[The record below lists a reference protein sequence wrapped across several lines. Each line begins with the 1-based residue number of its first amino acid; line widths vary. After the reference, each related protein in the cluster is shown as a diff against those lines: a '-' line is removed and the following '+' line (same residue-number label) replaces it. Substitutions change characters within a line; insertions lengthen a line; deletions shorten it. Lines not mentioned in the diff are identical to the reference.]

1 MPACI
6 DILGGGPA
14 GLAVA
19 HYATRAGRPFR
30 LFERSQALGGL
41 CRTYT
46 LGAHRYDSGAHRV
59 HDRDPEITA
68 DLLGLLGDELVA
80 VRAPS
85 QVRYRDRFIDF
96 PPRPLP
102 WLRACGPVEGAR
114 AVAELLRQRNRR
126 RPVRSFEDLVAT
138 RYGMRLGK
146 PLLLDYSEKLW
157 GLPGRDL
164 APEVATRR
172 LTGLSLGGL
181 LRDLMQARQPA
192 DHLDGSFLYPRGGYG
207 VIVERLAATL
217 DPTSLRLGAEVVGL
231 DGKDGRIEAIRFADG
246 NHVAVDGDIVST
258 LPLTLLVRM
267 LGDTLPPDVPASA
280 QALRFRHVRL
290 VFLRLGM
297 ASVSPNASIYFPDP
311 TMAISRVYEPKNRSL
326 AMAPADETGLAVEV
340 PCFGDDAVATCSP
353 DALTARVVDDLA
365 RTGLIRPA
373 HVLETRHHW
382 LANAYPVY
390 ARDYR
395 RHVEI
400 IVDGLS
406 RFSNLVLLG
415 RGGRFWYSHLHDQ
428 MRAAKDY
435 VRSLGAS
442 AASDATK

>member
-1 MPACI
+1 MLSRI

-19 HYATRAGRPFR
+19 HYATRASRPVR
-30 LFERSQALGGL
+30 LYERSQALGGL

-96 PPRPLP
+96 PPRPLS
-102 WLRACGPVEGAR
+102 WLRACGPVEGAL
-114 AVAELLRQRNRR
+114 AVAELLRQRRRR
-126 RPVRSFEDLVAT
+126 RPLHSFEDLVAA

-181 LRDLMQARQPA
+181 LRDLMRARQRA

-207 VIVERLAATL
+207 VIAERLAATL
-217 DPTSLRLGAEVVGL
+217 DPASLQLGAEVVGL
-231 DGKDGRIEAIRFADG
+231 DWNDGRIEGIHFADG
-246 NHVAVDGDIVST
+246 SQVAVDGDVVTT
-258 LPLTLLVRM
+258 LPLTAVVHM
-267 LGDTLPPDVPASA
+267 LGDILPAEVHASA
-280 QALRFRHVRL
+280 RALRFRHVRL
-290 VFLRLGM
+290 VFLRLGV
-297 ASVSPNASIYFPDP
+297 ARVSPNASIYFPDP
-311 TMAISRVYEPKNRSL
+311 EMAISRVYEPKNRSL
-326 AMAPADETGLAVEV
+326 AMAPAEETGLAVEV
-340 PCFGDDAVATCSP
+340 PCFRDDAVATCSAE
-353 DALTARVVDDLA
+353 ALTTRVIDELA
-365 RTGLIRPA
+365 RTGLIRPDQ
-373 HVLETRHHW
+373 VLDTRHHW

-400 IVDGLS
+400 ISDGL
-406 RFSNLVLLG
+406 RRCANLVLLG

-435 VRSLGAS
+435 VRSLGGS
-442 AASDATK
+442 AVSDATK